1 MLKKALLLACAA
13 ACAAVA
19 PAVTISSAQAA
30 ELKIAYVDLKAAI
43 ENTKRYQNG
52 FARLQALKD
61 QKKAE
66 LDALRKQIDQAESDI
81 MGQSMAMSP
90 DRLSNKQNELKE
102 LRKSFTRKQQDAQEE
117 LMAKKNE
124 LDAEVLTSFYEV
136 VREYGKQEHFD
147 FVLQKSS
154 VFYADPQFDVTPKIT
169 DLLDKKK

>member
-1 MLKKALLLACAA
+1 MLRKIGFSVCVLACALA
-13 ACAAVA
+13 ASVSGAS
-19 PAVTISSAQAA
+19 TAQA
-30 ELKIAYVDLKAAI
+30 EEWKIAYVDLKAAI

-81 MGQSMAMSP
+81 MGQAMAMSP
-90 DRLSNKQNELKE
+90 ERLSKKQNELKE

-124 LDAEVLTSFYEV
+124 LDAEVLTSFYKV
-136 VREYGKQEHFD
+136 VKDYGKAEKYD
-147 FVLQKSS
+147 LVLQKSA
-154 VFYADPQFDVTPKIT
+154 VFYADPKFDITPKIT
-169 DLLDKKK
+169 ELLDKQK